1 MVIFLAYMAIYQL
14 ELNGHHFEDNIFK
27 LFFKKFVEFNKALT
41 DDKSTLIQDMYWYY
55 QASSHYMDQCAP
67 RPTALSNVSKPQ
79 RV

>member
-41 DDKSTLIQDMYWYY
+41 DDKSTLIQDMY
-55 QASSHYMDQCAP
+55 
-67 RPTALSNVSKPQ
+67 
-79 RV
+79 